1 MFSGRSHCYN
11 SGMSLLVVK
20 ALGYDPEKVKVVIHQ
35 FVTLMRDGEQVR
47 CPSGLRTLL
56 HLMNWWRSRVRCSTL
71 LLFNAFYVQSSG
83 IRFESRKKSNRKK
96 TRFYYL
102 QYAHARI
109 ASILRFAEEQGTLTW
124 RIFPQASI
132 IVCSKDRL
140 KIALTKLLLDFP
152 ETIESCAMH
161 FEPHR
166 LTTYLQDIAAAF
178 HRFYHEHRIV
188 IPELDIA
195 KARLVLC
202 LPRKQYSPMDAP
214 FLVYVPLSGCKVK
227 RWHP

>member
-1 MFSGRSHCYN
+1 MRSTSSHLEFDLN
-11 SGMSLLVVK
+11 LAKEQS
-20 ALGYDPEKVKVVIHQ
+20 EKNPV
-35 FVTLMRDGEQVR
+35 
-47 CPSGLRTLL
+47 
-56 HLMNWWRSRVRCSTL
+56 
-71 LLFNAFYVQSSG
+71 
-83 IRFESRKKSNRKK
+83 
-96 TRFYYL
+96 YYL

-109 ASILRFAEEQGTLTW
+109 ASILRFAEEQGTFNMADISTGIDYSL
-124 RIFPQASI
+124 
-132 IVCSKDRL
+132 L
-140 KIALTKLLLDFP
+140 KGPTEIALTKLLLDFP

-202 LPRKQYSPMDAP
+202 LAAKTVLANGCAILGITAP
-214 FLVYVPLSGCKVK
+214 E
-227 RWHP
+227 RM